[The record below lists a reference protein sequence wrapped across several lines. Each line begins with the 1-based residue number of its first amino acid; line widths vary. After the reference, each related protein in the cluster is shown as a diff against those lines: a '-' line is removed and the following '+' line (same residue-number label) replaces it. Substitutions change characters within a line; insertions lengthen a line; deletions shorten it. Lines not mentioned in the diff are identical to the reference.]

1 MVNSD
6 NSGGVFAR
14 KSSGLSRPYTAF
26 DMIVFVLAFT
36 IGSGILFFTVGI
48 VGAYPGSNP
57 FLALMVDV
65 IPLFSGAAVI
75 YLLSTAMPRVGG
87 QYVWI
92 SRILNPS
99 IGYFAN
105 IFAWLGYCLIMGVV
119 AYIGA
124 SFLAQAFTIAGFI
137 THSASITSTGVFFT
151 HPLNVILI
159 ASGITVL
166 LTVLTFF
173 GHRVSRITVV
183 VTFFV
188 PLVILLIA
196 DIGMMLTPQ
205 SATPALWNH
214 VFGSGAYQNVFS
226 MSTAK
231 GWKSSLLAPSIA
243 ATLLAAI
250 PLISSWSGFSHFGGW
265 MSGETKVPNKSMFFG
280 TVGAGLVALFL
291 MGFTILAYQHMY
303 GVEFIS
309 RMSFVAGSLHLTPS
323 IPLLG
328 AIAFSNI
335 GWLAILIGFIV
346 FLFPIKDVFPSIV
359 FQSRQLFGAAFDRL
373 LPMKLL
379 YVSPRTG
386 QPIIS
391 YIVTSIAII
400 ISIALISPFFKLGL
414 FIGADLYVLSI
425 GFLQIFTA
433 MAAIVFPITNPDLF
447 EKVGKPANAE
457 IAGIPVISLVGTLSL
472 GSWVFLLGDSFYNA
486 FSASV
491 GLTVMLIISI
501 TIGLIFMMYVYFMK
515 KLSRA
520 GINTALVGKEIPPT

>member
-6 NSGGVFAR
+6 STGGVFAR

-26 DMIVFVLAFT
+26 DMVVFVLAFT

-48 VGAYPGSNP
+48 VGAYHGSNAL
-57 FLALMVDV
+57 LALLIDV

-99 IGYFAN
+99 IGYFSN
-105 IFAWLGYCLIMGVV
+105 IFAWAGYCLIMGVV

-137 THSASITSTGVFFT
+137 THSASITNMGEFFT

-173 GHRVSRITVV
+173 GHRVSRATVV
-183 VTFFV
+183 LTFFI
-188 PLVILLIA
+188 PLAILLIA

-205 SATPALWNH
+205 SSVPSLWNH
-214 VFGSGAYQNVFS
+214 VFGSGAYQNVYS
-226 MSTAK
+226 LSTSK
-231 GWKSSLLAPSIA
+231 GWKSSLLAPSMA
-243 ATLLAAI
+243 ATFLAAI

-265 MSGETKVPNKSMFFG
+265 MSGETKVPNRSMFFG
-280 TVGAGLVALFL
+280 TIGAGLVALFL

-303 GVEFIS
+303 GLEFIS

-328 AIAFSNI
+328 AVAFGNVA
-335 GWLAILIGFIV
+335 WLAILIGFIV

-379 YVSPRTG
+379 YVSPKSG
-386 QPIIS
+386 QPVIS

-400 ISIALISPFFKLGL
+400 ISIVLISPFFKLGL

-447 EKVGKPANAE
+447 EKAGRPANIE
-457 IAGIPVISLVGTLSL
+457 VGGIPIISLIGTLSL

-486 FSASV
+486 FSANV
-491 GLTVMLIISI
+491 GLTVMLIISVV
-501 TIGLIFMMYVYFMK
+501 IGLIFLMYIYFMK
-515 KLSRA
+515 KLSNA
-520 GINTALVGKEIPPT
+520 GINTALVGRELPPT